1 MNKSALSKLMSQVA
15 DFSMP
20 RIALLGAVLAGIY
33 YSALFNDGSLLR
45 QNITT
50 LNTQI
55 EEEKIK
61 KVDTTRVLKKE
72 EQMRA
77 DVSMLVKKYE
87 DVKSKIPIEFLES
100 ELRIMIDQYA
110 NQFEIKTTKNQRT
123 TKTKD
128 FGSQPDSNLVEQI
141 ALEYAFTG
149 SFFNIEKFA
158 NQISNLD
165 KLVKIENFQFL
176 VSNKQNSKAASR
188 EVTFTATIIGFKQ
201 SVVSISENKTDGKK

>member
-176 VSNKQNSKAASR
+176 VGNKQNAKAASR
-188 EVTFTATIIGFKQ
+188 EVMFTATIIGFKQ
-201 SVVSISENKTDGKK
+201 SVVSISENKMDGKK